1 MSGISCVTETAVHVQ
16 LSCRL
21 RPDCPSQSPSEL
33 HPVSTSQ
40 SLSSFASL
48 EILLDSCGILTGIP
62 PAAGPN
68 IWTHTYTHM
77 ATYIR
82 FLFSGRFVIMSQF
95 PKQIHKIIFLL
106 PPMYLIILENCPT
119 FILYT
124 FSQIHK
130 RTVCVDMIYSMTC
143 KL

>member
-21 RPDCPSQSPSEL
+21 RPECPSQSPSEL

-68 IWTHTYTHM
+68 TYGHTHIRTHGH
-77 ATYIR
+77 
-82 FLFSGRFVIMSQF
+82 L
-95 PKQIHKIIFLL
+95 HKVSLQWQVRHYVTI
-106 PPMYLIILENCPT
+106 
-119 FILYT
+119 
-124 FSQIHK
+124 S
-130 RTVCVDMIYSMTC
+130 
-143 KL
+143 